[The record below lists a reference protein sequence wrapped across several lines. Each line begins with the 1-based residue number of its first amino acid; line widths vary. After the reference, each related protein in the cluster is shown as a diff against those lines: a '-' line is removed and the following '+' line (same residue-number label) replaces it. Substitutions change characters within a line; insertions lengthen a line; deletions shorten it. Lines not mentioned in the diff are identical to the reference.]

1 MESTPL
7 QESEGRAVCQ
17 VLAMV
22 LERLVDASSNVGQD
36 DAQVTKFHALRAP
49 AIGICQYLERC
60 VNKTDSKYISSL
72 LPCPNFASYLPIR
85 YTELTSMHLAPVSVS
100 SSH

>member
-1 MESTPL
+1 MESTPH

-22 LERLVDASSNVGQD
+22 LERLVEASSSFEQD
-36 DAQVTKFHALRAP
+36 ESQVTKFHALRAP

-60 VNKTDSKYISSL
+60 VYKTHSSVILSL
-72 LPCPNFASYLPIR
+72 LPL
-85 YTELTSMHLAPVSVS
+85 LTLR
-100 SSH
+100 